1 MMVTV
6 RAPAKINLGLRIL
19 DRRPDGYHG
28 IRSVFCPV
36 GLCDTLRFSPTSR
49 RGSINLECLGN
60 PSPSGPDNIAW
71 RAAALFLRSTD
82 ADMGVDISLHK
93 VIPSPGGLG
102 GGSSDAAAVL
112 LAMAFLSGR
121 WKGLCELALQLGSDV
136 PFFLGDGPALVE
148 GRGEILTPV
157 SVPAFHAV
165 LVDSGEAVPT
175 PWAYGLFDSE
185 AGTAALT
192 NTGAPCDVSGLKTAK
207 WHEGKPYPANLRN
220 DFFPLLSGR
229 LPGIESVASA
239 LSCLTDDWGL
249 SGSGPVLYGLFR
261 TAAESEEA
269 ARVLRESFTR
279 VYTAESLSTL
289 GRRQMVKTQGFG
301 PCIWGFESSRP
312 SQSSVHRERI

>member
-6 RAPAKINLGLRIL
+6 RAPAKINLGLGIV
-19 DRRPDGYHG
+19 DRRPDGYHD

-36 GLCDTLRFSPTSR
+36 TLADTLRLSPTPHK
-49 RGSINLECLGN
+49 GVINLECHGN
-60 PSPSGPDNIAW
+60 PSPEGPENIAW
-71 RAAALFLRSTD
+71 RAAALFLESTR
-82 ADMGVDISLHK
+82 AAMGVDISLHK

-112 LAMAFLSGR
+112 LAMAFLSGM
-121 WKGLCELALQLGSDV
+121 WEGLFDLGLQLGSDV

-157 SVPAFHAV
+157 SVPGFHAV
-165 LVDSGEAVPT
+165 LVDSGEAVKT
-175 PWAYGLFDSE
+175 PWAFGLYDRE
-185 AGTAALT
+185 ATPPALT
-192 NTGAPCDVSGLKTAK
+192 DTGVPYDVSGLNTAK

-220 DFFPLLSGR
+220 DFLPLLESR
-229 LPGIESVASA
+229 LPGIARA
-239 LSCLTDDWGL
+239 ARTLSGLTDDWGL
-249 SGSGPVLYGLFR
+249 SGSGPVLYALFR
-261 TAAESEEA
+261 TAGESEAA
-269 ARVLRESFTR
+269 ARAMRESFTR